1 MGAGRGDGKYRKLED
16 RYEGYDVYDLDGD
29 KIGSVDTTYVDEA
42 NQREYVAVSGGLSG
56 LLPGTSGSNFIPID
70 ICTVDNNRKAI
81 EASTDKDAIKNS
93 PSLSGNTDFTPEFE
107 GQLRSYY
114 GL

>member
-1 MGAGRGDGKYRKLED
+1 MGAGRNAGQFRRLED

-29 KIGSVDTTYVDEA
+29 KIGSVDITYVDEA
-42 NQREYVAVSGGLSG
+42 SQREYIAVSGGLSG
-56 LLPGTSGSNFIPID
+56 LLPGTSGSNFVPID
-70 ICTVDNNRKAI
+70 ICTVDNTRKAI
-81 EASTDKDAIKNS
+81 EVSTDKDAVKNS

-107 GQLRSYY
+107 GQIRSYY